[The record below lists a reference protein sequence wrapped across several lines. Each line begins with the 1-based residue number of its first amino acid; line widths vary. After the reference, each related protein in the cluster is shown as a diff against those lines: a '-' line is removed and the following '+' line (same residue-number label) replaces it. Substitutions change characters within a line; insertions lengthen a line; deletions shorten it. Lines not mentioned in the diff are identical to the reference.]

1 LSVQSTSL
9 AEVTTILRALDEAGC
24 RYWLEGGWGV
34 DALVGHQTRPHRD
47 LDIDLDAAHEA
58 QALTALH
65 GLGYVIETDW
75 RPNRV
80 ELAAPERG
88 WVDLHPLQVEKD
100 GSARQ
105 AALDGGFH
113 TFPPSWFTVGRLAG
127 LPVPCVTCEAQI
139 AFRRGYELRPADHH
153 DLMVLRKMRPG
164 G

>member
-9 AEVTTILRALDEAGC
+9 EEVTTILRALDEAGC
-24 RYWLEGGWGV
+24 RCP
-34 DALVGHQTRPHRD
+34 GH
-47 LDIDLDAAHEA
+47 
-58 QALTALH
+58 
-65 GLGYVIETDW
+65 VVETDW

-80 ELAAPERG
+80 ELAAPDRG

-100 GSARQ
+100 GGARQ
-105 AALDGGFH
+105 PALDGGFH
-113 TFPPSWFTVGRLAG
+113 TFPASWSTVGRLAG

-164 G
+164 E